1 MTIAFY
7 LKQWPNSKA
16 PHSVALAGAW
26 KVVVSARPGNAAGQG
41 GSHLSTVLGGL
52 NKQMDANGMCLKDP
66 RPVSLDP
73 LHIVFSGKD
82 F

>member
-41 GSHLSTVLGGL
+41 GGPIC
-52 NKQMDANGMCLKDP
+52 QPFWAA
-66 RPVSLDP
+66 
-73 LHIVFSGKD
+73 
-82 F
+82 

>member
-7 LKQWPNSKA
+7 LNQWPNSKA

-41 GSHLSTVLGGL
+41 HMVPVQWITLGY
-52 NKQMDANGMCLKDP
+52 
-66 RPVSLDP
+66 
-73 LHIVFSGKD
+73 SGYLRVP
-82 F
+82 FVNRFGRLE